1 MFNFFKKKKG
11 EEQLPKEDDGLINK
25 ADYLIVE
32 NKKICLGVILEDMN
46 QESLDAL
53 LLCFN
58 RDFKHKIFSDEQI
71 GEFSQA
77 YNLDV
82 TKHFHFID
90 YTYYKENRG
99 ILNLSSTMRFLSNNV
114 IGLEGNIEV
123 KSKMDSINKEKF
135 YDRVEIEKL
144 SEDLG
149 FSVYDRCEFKDYS
162 ITKQNFKDSSFI
174 FLVEEQKT
182 SSELRSEL
190 KEAAKKMLDAQK

>member
-1 MFNFFKKKKG
+1 
-11 EEQLPKEDDGLINK
+11 
-25 ADYLIVE
+25 
-32 NKKICLGVILEDMN
+32 
-46 QESLDAL
+46 
-53 LLCFN
+53 
-58 RDFKHKIFSDEQI
+58 
-71 GEFSQA
+71 
-77 YNLDV
+77 
-82 TKHFHFID
+82 
-90 YTYYKENRG
+90 
-99 ILNLSSTMRFLSNNV
+99 MRFLSNNV

-149 FSVYDRCEFKDYS
+149 FSVYDRCELKDYS

-190 KEAAKKMLDAQK
+190 KEAAKKMLDAQ